1 MLCVAGPQVVTDPA
15 YHVTRNMEDFVTWVD
30 TSKIRQKV
38 FFFSLSILGAPP
50 PRCTRGSVYSQ
61 PTLLTHLRASAGTDC
76 AAGAAETMLPCP
88 SLNLEEILQDAGSE
102 SPGRA
107 RRIGADRAAIP
118 MQRPQSGSPPFA
130 TLQVMKFNDTLDDF
144 DLLQA

>member
-1 MLCVAGPQVVTDPA
+1 MCRRTSGGHRSGVSRNAQHGRLCHLGGHKQDSPKGI
-15 YHVTRNMEDFVTWVD
+15 FLL
-30 TSKIRQKV
+30 
-38 FFFSLSILGAPP
+38 SLSWA
-50 PRCTRGSVYSQ
+50 RR
-61 PTLLTHLRASAGTDC
+61 LLAAHGVPFTPSRLSSRIPASAGTDC